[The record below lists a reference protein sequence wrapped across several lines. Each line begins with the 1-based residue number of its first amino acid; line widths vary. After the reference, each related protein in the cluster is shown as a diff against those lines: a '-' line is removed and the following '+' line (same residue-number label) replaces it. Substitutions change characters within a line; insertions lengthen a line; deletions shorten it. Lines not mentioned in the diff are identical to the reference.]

1 LSHPQHPCGFVDEVR
16 ENKFHEAV
24 NRSTQ
29 QPELMKQENQS
40 ALDTSVS
47 PGAET
52 HSSYCDLER
61 FGRESLTADNR
72 SLGQIANFRTALN
85 SWREVHQ
92 REMNC
97 QVGADF
103 GTAFD
108 RLFLHYQDIQGERI
122 SPRTLQDRCEQLLW
136 WRRTL
141 EAMRGKDTLPASF
154 CGALTVAFERSGL
167 TKSALCRDAGI
178 SKPTFDR
185 WLSKN
190 HLPERSSSHLIGA
203 VENALDLSPGT
214 LARRLPARRRAR
226 YERGGDKPTSG
237 PQTAYGG
244 RLQRNKQK
252 LKPFSLAATPRIMA
266 QWREVLALKTDLDR
280 DGATLRNSW
289 RIKPPERVGI
299 RVHWSMVIDG
309 GICVTAHG
317 QYQQLMSFLG
327 FLALTP
333 AQGGFETPKNQLDT
347 LAWLVRAD
355 RFLKYLKWVR
365 RRSDNILH
373 NGLFT
378 LLDTIRAHL
387 RPKTGY
393 VWLTPALAATLPD
406 EEWPLGRP
414 NAQALVDVWQLRCS
428 AAYDTLM
435 DYTRK
440 LKAEGKTQKSRDPKV
455 VFQDIVA
462 SEFPMRELVRLIQ
475 DIENDP
481 PPVVQKRNYAIWVRD
496 VLLLKMLNRHPLRA
510 HHFSIMT
517 FRGPASNLSRVG
529 SGWQL
534 HFDAADFKNEKS
546 ATTSPYTVL
555 LDRSLVLWLNRYL
568 SEARPLMV
576 EADECNFLFLPS
588 REGNR
593 VQSPSTV
600 ETGIERTGAWTPGG
614 IYSRIK
620 SLTALYR
627 SNGIGLNI
635 HGFRHV
641 AATDHLKRHPR
652 EYAVVAK
659 ILNDKLETVI
669 REYDHTE
676 MQDGARTL
684 SSSIE
689 EAESALRKE
698 KGQP

>member
-1 LSHPQHPCGFVDEVR
+1 
-16 ENKFHEAV
+16 
-24 NRSTQ
+24 
-29 QPELMKQENQS
+29 MKQEKHT
-40 ALDTSVS
+40 ATDTLLL

-52 HSSYCDLER
+52 HSSYSDLEQ

-92 REMNC
+92 REMNS
-97 QVGADF
+97 QVGTDF
-103 GTAFD
+103 DTAFD

-122 SPRTLQDRCEQLLW
+122 SSRTLQDRCEQLFW

-190 HLPERSSSHLIGA
+190 HLPERSSAHLIGA
-203 VENALDLSPGT
+203 VESALDLTPGT

-226 YERGGDKPTSG
+226 YERTGDKPASG
-237 PQTAYGG
+237 PQTSYGC

-252 LKPFSLAATPRIMA
+252 LKPYSLAATPRLIE
-266 QWREVLALKTDLDR
+266 QWREVLVLKTDRYR
-280 DGATLRNSW
+280 DGATPRNSW
-289 RIKPPERVGI
+289 RVKPRARVGL

-309 GICVTAHG
+309 DICVTAGG
-317 QYQQLMSFLG
+317 QYRQLVTFLG

-333 AQGGFETPKNQLDT
+333 AQGGFGMPKDQLDT
-347 LAWLVRAD
+347 LAWLTRAD
-355 RFLKYLKWVR
+355 RIVRYLKWVR

-373 NGLFT
+373 EGLFT
-378 LLDTIRAHL
+378 LLDTMRAHL

-393 VWLTPALAATLPD
+393 VWLTPALAETLPD
-406 EEWPLGRP
+406 EEWPKGRP
-414 NAQALVDVWQLRCS
+414 GLLELEEVWQLRCH
-428 AAYDTLM
+428 AAYDALM

-440 LKAEGKTQKSRDPKV
+440 LKAEGKTQKSRDPKE

-462 SEFPMRELVRLIQ
+462 SEFPMRELVRLIRA
-475 DIENDP
+475 IENDP
-481 PPVVQKRNYAIWVRD
+481 PPVIQKRNYACWVRD

-534 HFDAADFKNEKS
+534 HCDVADFKNEKS
-546 ATTSPYTVL
+546 ATTLPYTVL
-555 LDRSLVLWLNRYL
+555 LDSSLVLWLNRYL
-568 SEARPLMV
+568 SEARPVMV
-576 EADECNFLFLPS
+576 RAEDCNFLYLPS
-588 REGNR
+588 SVGNR
-593 VQSPSTV
+593 VQAPGTI
-600 ETGIERTGAWTPGG
+600 ETGVEPTGAWSPEG
-614 IYSRIK
+614 IYKRIK
-620 SLTALYR
+620 ALTALYTDK
-627 SNGIGLNI
+627 GIGLNI

-641 AATDHLKRHPR
+641 AATDHLKRHPK

-684 SSSIE
+684 NSSIE